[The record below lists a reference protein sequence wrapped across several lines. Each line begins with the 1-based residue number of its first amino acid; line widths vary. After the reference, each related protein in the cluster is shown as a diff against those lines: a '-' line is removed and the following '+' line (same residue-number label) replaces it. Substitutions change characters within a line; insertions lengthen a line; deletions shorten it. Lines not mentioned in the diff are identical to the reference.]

1 MGETSAPAL
10 SYLPSETPMPLNRPL
25 SDPELTALLRAL
37 PRHAPSA
44 GFADRV
50 LARVPLAAPVPL
62 WRRIPWR
69 ALAGILTVEVGLAAV
84 FLLRF
89 RDELIHVPARA
100 LHGLTDLIVALR
112 TADLSTAAWERFLSL
127 APRVGSILAST
138 PTLPVALL
146 LGTFGT
152 LLMMSLLG
160 RGWRASTLRR

>member
-1 MGETSAPAL
+1 
-10 SYLPSETPMPLNRPL
+10 
-25 SDPELTALLRAL
+25 
-37 PRHAPSA
+37 
-44 GFADRV
+44 
-50 LARVPLAAPVPL
+50 
-62 WRRIPWR
+62 
-69 ALAGILTVEVGLAAV
+69 
-84 FLLRF
+84 
-89 RDELIHVPARA
+89 VPARA

-127 APRVGSILAST
+127 APRVGSILASS